1 MTIVQ
6 HKLLYSLLIPLLV
19 AGSATA
25 LPGVGGNDAQAAKVT
40 TQTDKYSTPTSQP
53 GFKKVAKKYKND
65 IPVQVLGINDLH
77 GGLETTGTVTIGS
90 KTYSDVGTVA
100 RLGGSLDQAQNQFK
114 KSQHVKASNTFRVEA
129 GDMVGASPANSTLLA
144 HESTMH
150 TLRAMKFQ
158 IGTLGNHEFD
168 HGLGEFNRILRGNK
182 PAANADAL
190 VKAYPHESSKI
201 NLVVANVVKKSNNK
215 IPYGY
220 KPYTIKTV
228 KAHGKTAKVGF
239 IGIETTDLPHLT
251 LLKNY
256 QDYKILD
263 EAKTIA
269 KYDKVLN
276 KKGVK
281 AVVVMAHTGV
291 STQDGKTAGSAV
303 DILNKV
309 NKLDKKNNVGLYVAG
324 HSHQYANATVGKT
337 HVVQAV
343 YTGKAYNDSQ
353 GYINAKT
360 GKFRHV
366 ESHVYPVLPA
376 KANSKAKSNAKVAAI
391 VKDADKR
398 VAPKVNA
405 VIGKAATS
413 EAITGRNGTNQ
424 TMENAAGELVVDA
437 QRYEA
442 KKVNTNPDF
451 AMTNN
456 GGVRSDLNVTK
467 NGDITWGAAV
477 AVQPFGNILQVVEM
491 TGQQIKDALNQQYDE
506 NQAFYLQISG
516 LKYTYTDNNDTK
528 QPYKVVNITKDDG
541 TPVSMTT
548 TYRVVINDFL
558 HGGGD
563 NFYAFKDTLIKASIG
578 SDTDVFVQYFKDMAA
593 ANTPIKAPTLNRKV
607 YQSAGSVVA
616 TNTQPI
622 TQGQV
627 ALG

>member
-1 MTIVQ
+1 MASVHH
-6 HKLLYSLLIPLLV
+6 HKLLYSLFVSLLA
-19 AGSATA
+19 AGSVTA
-25 LPGVGGNDAQAAKVT
+25 LPGLADTGQAAKVT
-40 TQTDKYSTPTSQP
+40 TQTDKYRVPTSQP
-53 GFKKVAKKYKND
+53 GFKKVAKKYKQA
-65 IPVQVLGINDLH
+65 IPIQILGINDLH
-77 GGLETTGTVTIGS
+77 GGLETTGSVTIGT
-90 KTYSDVGTVA
+90 KTYNDVGTVA
-100 RLGGSLDQAQNQFK
+100 RLSGSLDQAQNQFK
-114 KSQHVKASNTFRVEA
+114 KSQHAKAANTFRVEA

-150 TLRAMKFQ
+150 ALRAMNFQ

-168 HGLGEFNRILRGNK
+168 HGLGEFNRILKGHK
-182 PAANADAL
+182 PAASADSL
-190 VKAYPHESSKI
+190 IKNYPHQASKI
-201 NLVVANVVKKSNNK
+201 NLVVANVVKKSNHK

-256 QDYKILD
+256 QNYQVLD

-269 KYDKVLN
+269 KYDKILN

-281 AVVVMAHTGV
+281 AVVVMAHTGIA
-291 STQDGKTAGSAV
+291 SQDGKTDGSAV
-303 DILNKV
+303 SILNKV
-309 NKLDKKNNVGLYVAG
+309 NQLDKQNHVGLYVAG

-343 YTGKAYNDSQ
+343 YTGKAYNDTQ
-353 GYINAKT
+353 GYINPKT
-360 GKFRHV
+360 GKFMHL

-376 KANSKAKSNAKVAAI
+376 KANPKAKSNAKVTAI

-398 VAPKVNA
+398 VAPKVNT
-405 VIGKAATS
+405 VIGKAATP
-413 EAITGRNGTNQ
+413 EPITGRNNNSK

-442 KKVNTNPDF
+442 QKAGTAPDF

-456 GGVRSDLNVTK
+456 GGVRADLAVTK
-467 NGDITWGAAV
+467 QGDITWGAAV

-516 LKYTYTDNNDTK
+516 LRYTYTDNHDAK
-528 QPYKVVNITKDDG
+528 QPYKVVDIKKDDG
-541 TPVSMTT
+541 TPVSMTA

-563 NFYAFKDTLIKASIG
+563 NFYAFKNTPIKASIG
-578 SDTDVFVQYFKDMAA
+578 ADTDVFVQYFKDMAA
-593 ANTPIKAPTLNRKV
+593 ANTPIKAPTLDRKI
-607 YQSAGSVVA
+607 YQPAGSAMA
-616 TNTQPI
+616 THTQPVE
-622 TQGQV
+622 QV

>member
-40 TQTDKYSTPTSQP
+40 TQTDKYSTPTNQP

-182 PAANADAL
+182 LAANADAL

-413 EAITGRNGTNQ
+413 EAITGRNGTNK

-528 QPYKVVNITKDDG
+528 QPYKVVDITKDDG

-563 NFYAFKDTLIKASIG
+563 NFYAFKDTPIKASIG
-578 SDTDVFVQYFKDMAA
+578 SDTDVFVQYFKDMTA

-607 YQSAGSVVA
+607 YQPAGSVVA